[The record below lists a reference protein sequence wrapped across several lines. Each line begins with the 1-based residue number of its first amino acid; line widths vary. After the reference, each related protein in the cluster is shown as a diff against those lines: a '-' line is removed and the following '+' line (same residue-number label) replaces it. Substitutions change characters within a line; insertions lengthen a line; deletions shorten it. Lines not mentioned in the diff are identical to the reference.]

1 MRGSGRAFS
10 IIAVVFIFILA
21 PGAWAAPA
29 TTPGGGPQAREGFWI
44 GFGLGYGS
52 ADRSCDRAACQ
63 QDRVGSIT
71 GFLKLGG
78 TLNPRVLAG
87 VEGNVWSKKEE
98 GVSNLLGN
106 LTATA
111 TFYPFVSSGF
121 FVKGG
126 VGLSY
131 ASRETRTGTRL
142 NQPVDA
148 KIKFSSVGAG
158 VLAGLGYDLRVEI
171 PGTQHHLRCR
181 QNQWVVRGGVGFR
194 LENPSGIAH
203 DLPGSPMDLGHTT
216 DAIGILD
223 PRVVVPVGFPDLGI
237 GQ

>member
-1 MRGSGRAFS
+1 
-10 IIAVVFIFILA
+10 
-21 PGAWAAPA
+21 
-29 TTPGGGPQAREGFWI
+29 
-44 GFGLGYGS
+44 
-52 ADRSCDRAACQ
+52 
-63 QDRVGSIT
+63 VGSIT

-111 TFYPFVSSGF
+111 TFYPFVSSGL

-142 NQPVDA
+142 HLPVDA
-148 KIKFSSVGAG
+148 TIKFSSVGAG
-158 VLAGLGYDLRVEI
+158 VLAGLGYDLRVAQNISITPTVTYYYGATGTVEVEGVAV
-171 PGTQHHLRCR
+171 PGTSHNVLD
-181 QNQWVVRGGVGFR
+181 F
-194 LENPSGIAH
+194 A
-203 DLPGSPMDLGHTT
+203 LGLTFH
-216 DAIGILD
+216 
-223 PRVVVPVGFPDLGI
+223 
-237 GQ
+237 